1 MNPRILVT
9 ILVAIICTASGIY
22 FSQLYA
28 IKPQVTDAFYA
39 SNLPIV
45 SIEKDGAKNGLA
57 SSLAE
62 YRNSVL
68 VVNFWATWCGPCVQE
83 MPELS
88 SMHEELAAKN
98 IQFIGIGIDSLA
110 NMREFAEKYKI
121 TYPLYVAG
129 MTGTQLAAT
138 LGNNTGGLPFTVL
151 LNRSGKIV
159 KTYRGRLDMAQ
170 LRKDILAVE

>member
-1 MNPRILVT
+1 
-9 ILVAIICTASGIY
+9 
-22 FSQLYA
+22 
-28 IKPQVTDAFYA
+28 
-39 SNLPIV
+39 
-45 SIEKDGAKNGLA
+45 
-57 SSLAE
+57 
-62 YRNSVL
+62 
-68 VVNFWATWCGPCVQE
+68 VQE